1 MNSLIGRIK
10 ILASIKDDSSDEM
23 ITIHIENSINAIIVY
38 LNNPKLS
45 PEEVIHNYPN
55 AIIQLVKRQFCAD
68 TQGLNGVTSMTQGSR
83 SESYSDAMTLAYTID
98 DSIKALLPKPYARL
112 F

>member
-1 MNSLIGRIK
+1 MNSLIEKIK
-10 ILASIKDDSSDEM
+10 ILASIEDDSNDEVLR
-23 ITIHIENSINAIIVY
+23 IHIENSINAII
-38 LNNPKLS
+38 
-45 PEEVIHNYPN
+45 
-55 AIIQLVKRQFCAD
+55 QLVKRQFEAD

-83 SESYSDAMTLAYTID
+83 SVSYSDAITLSYTID

>member
-1 MNSLIGRIK
+1 MRRLCEKSFRFLK
-10 ILASIKDDSSDEM
+10 EPEM
-23 ITIHIENSINAIIVY
+23 TFTY
-38 LNNPKLS
+38 FCT
-45 PEEVIHNYPN
+45 Y

-83 SESYSDAMTLAYTID
+83 SVSYSDAMTLSYTID